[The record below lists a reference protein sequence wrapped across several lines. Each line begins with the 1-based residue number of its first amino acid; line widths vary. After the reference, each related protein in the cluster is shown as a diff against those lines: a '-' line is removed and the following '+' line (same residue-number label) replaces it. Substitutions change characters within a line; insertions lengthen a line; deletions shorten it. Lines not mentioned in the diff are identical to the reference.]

1 MKTSQVRGGGL
12 GETGPLQESSSA
24 KGTEIS
30 SGGGT
35 AQSGVSSDRDICRKF
50 LGPQLVIVILTMQKE
65 HRRKR
70 LEKRHK
76 EEDTELVDVLMV
88 ICEFR
93 I

>member
-1 MKTSQVRGGGL
+1 M
-12 GETGPLQESSSA
+12 
-24 KGTEIS
+24 
-30 SGGGT
+30 
-35 AQSGVSSDRDICRKF
+35 
-50 LGPQLVIVILTMQKE
+50 GPQLVIVILTMQKE

-76 EEDTELVDVLMV
+76 GEDTELVDVLMV

>member
-1 MKTSQVRGGGL
+1 M
-12 GETGPLQESSSA
+12 
-24 KGTEIS
+24 
-30 SGGGT
+30 
-35 AQSGVSSDRDICRKF
+35 
-50 LGPQLVIVILTMQKE
+50 GPQLVSVILTMQKE